1 MVPSDPER
9 VDLFDA
15 DSIPLGRSIRRGEAL
30 GPGEYRL
37 VVQVW
42 VRNSRGEFLIQKRGL
57 GLTEAPGL
65 WAATAGWVVL
75 GEDSSECAA
84 RELEEELGIRASP
97 NELRMVLSRTVG
109 VTLGSAWLLERDTG
123 LEELSLDPDEV
134 TETTWATEEEI
145 RSMVRKGEFFDYGYE
160 YFAKLFGT

>member
-1 MVPSDPER
+1 MQSNPER

-15 DSIPLGRSIRRGEAL
+15 DSNPLGRSIRRGEPL
-30 GPGEYRL
+30 GPGEYHL

-42 VRNSRGEFLIQKRGL
+42 VRNSLGEFLIQKRGP

-65 WAATAGWVVL
+65 WAATAGWVVA
-75 GEDSSECAA
+75 GEDSSGCAA

-97 NELRMVLSRTVG
+97 NELRMVLRRVVG
-109 VTLGSAWLLERDTG
+109 ATLGSAWLLDRDAR
-123 LEELSLDPDEV
+123 LEELFLDPDEV

-145 RSMVRKGEFFDYGYE
+145 RSMVRKGEFYDYGDD
-160 YFAKLFGT
+160 YFAKLFGM